1 MKKKEDDESQEMVSL
16 NEELFSFEAGEL
28 EVEELE
34 QRLEL
39 AVAKFGCFIFNCG
52 TFTNSDFG
60 GV

>member
-16 NEELFSFEAGEL
+16 NEELFNFEAGDL

-39 AVAKFGCFIFNCG
+39 AVAKFGCFIFHCD
-52 TFTNSDFG
+52 TFTN
-60 GV
+60 